1 MATVLDFEDDE
12 SSAEDLEMN
21 VTKPVLGGRADC
33 VQLAKENGGLPKED
47 YKKWHGL
54 VENPGKLTIS
64 CERST
69 GASSAHSSPCNP
81 QRKKFQTLTP

>member
-12 SSAEDLEMN
+12 STAEDLEMN
-21 VTKPVLGGRADC
+21 DTKPVQGERADC
-33 VQLAKENGGLPKED
+33 VQLAQENGGLPKED
-47 YKKWHGL
+47 HKKRHGL

-64 CERST
+64 CIRSP

-81 QRKKFQTLTP
+81 QRKNFQTLTP